1 MLLKQLPAGRAVFEA
16 AKNPSDFSNM
26 LSIHFKILQ
35 SKYCAVLIT
44 TVLYFEVNTVLS
56 NTESVFTS
64 AENPSDFSNFL
75 GTLSNIVLL
84 LHRMTLVQT

>member
-1 MLLKQLPAGRAVFEA
+1 MNLTELLMAET
-16 AKNPSDFSNM
+16 
-26 LSIHFKILQ
+26 H
-35 SKYCAVLIT
+35 
-44 TVLYFEVNTVLS
+44 YFEVNTVLS